1 MISVFSMFEFSVHD
15 HARHPVAPG
24 SLQIAPGAPV
34 PWWRRS
40 TTRIAYYLF
49 DAPFLAGRDLRGV
62 GNRDRRDLLEETLGN
77 GTEHIRV
84 AQRSKLHA

>member
-1 MISVFSMFEFSVHD
+1 MP
-15 HARHPVAPG
+15 R
-24 SLQIAPGAPV
+24 
-34 PWWRRS
+34 WRRS

-62 GNRDRRDLLEETLGN
+62 RNRDRRDLLEEALGN

-84 AQRSKLHA
+84 STVFEAAFIAAMRRTHLAQNRVSA